1 MIYPYVVMGSVEMG
15 ASFSDDPLLVL
26 VREGIAYAVEELS
39 IHAGRFLGVRVS
51 LRMEGFC
58 QLYVLVEYGE
68 FRRDLLCRILIVDE
82 REPFP

>member
-1 MIYPYVVMGSVEMG
+1 MVYPYVVMGSVEMG

-51 LRMEGFC
+51 LRMRDFC
-58 QLYVLVEYGE
+58 LRVALV
-68 FRRDLLCRILIVDE
+68 
-82 REPFP
+82 